1 LRIGIA
7 SAGRF
12 HVLDLA
18 RELSQLGHDVRFY
31 SYVPKS
37 RGRRF
42 GLADACQ
49 APVTGWVSPLLAWQR
64 LAPRLGARTQDH
76 LMHLALDRAVA
87 ARLEPCDVFIFMS
100 GIYLEAARAA
110 RRRFGAR
117 LWLERGSAHIETQD
131 EILATIPGAERPSRQ
146 TREREVA
153 GYALAD
159 RIVIASRFSERSFAG
174 RPEAAKL
181 FRNPYGV
188 DLEHFPLSP
197 RPPLGDTLRLIF
209 VGAWS
214 RRKGCD
220 LLTAAVRAAPGGTLT
235 HVGAI
240 TDLAFPSDDARFR
253 HIDPVDQLSLK
264 DFYAEA
270 DALILASREEGFGLV
285 LGQAMAMGLPVICTD
300 RTGGPDLAHTPA
312 LAERIVVAAADDAP
326 ALTEAIAVLRRRLA
340 CGAPSQPLTDVDR
353 QTLTWRAYAERYS
366 DELVADAAGSRAAGS
381 AP

>member
-18 RELSQLGHDVRFY
+18 RELSQLGHQVRFY
-31 SYVPKS
+31 SYVPRS

-42 GLADACQ
+42 GLADEDQ
-49 APVTGWVSPLLAWQR
+49 APVTAWVSPLLAWQR
-64 LAPRLGARTQDH
+64 FAPRLGAQAREH

-87 ARLEPCDVFIFMS
+87 TRLAPCDVFIFMS

-131 EILATIPGAERPSRQ
+131 QILAAFPGAERPSRQ
-146 TREREVA
+146 DIERELA

-159 RIVIASRFSERSFAG
+159 RIVIASRFSERSFTG

-197 RPPLGDTLRLIF
+197 RPAPSQGLRLLC

-220 LLTAAVRAAPGGTLT
+220 LVIQAVQASSAVTLT

-240 TDLAFPSDDARFR
+240 GDMAFPSDDARFL
-253 HIDPVDQLSLK
+253 HHDPVDQLSLK
-264 DFYAEA
+264 SFYAEA

-312 LAERIVVAAADDAP
+312 LAERIIVAGADDAA
-326 ALTEAIAVLRRRLA
+326 ALVIAIAELRRRLA
-340 CGAPSQPLTDVDR
+340 SGEPFAPLTDADR
-353 QTLTWRAYAERYS
+353 QTLSWRSYGERYS
-366 DELVADAAGSRAAGS
+366 DALTADAARWAA
-381 AP
+381 P